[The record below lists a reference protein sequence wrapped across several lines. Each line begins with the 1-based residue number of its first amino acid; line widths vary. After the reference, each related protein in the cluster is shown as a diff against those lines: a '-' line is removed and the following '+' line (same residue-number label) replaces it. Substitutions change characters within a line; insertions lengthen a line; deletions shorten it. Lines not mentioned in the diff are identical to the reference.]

1 METKMK
7 RTLYMLVLL
16 IAAIFFGDL
25 IGSVSAGAFR
35 WLGYSKSFTFNP
47 GTYIDSDVFKLT
59 FGIFVSFN
67 VCQVLFVLLAF
78 FIYYKTA
85 PKLIAGK

>member
-1 METKMK
+1 
-7 RTLYMLVLL
+7 MLVLI
-16 IAAIFFGDL
+16 IAAIFGDL

-35 WLGYSKSFTFNP
+35 WLGYSKSFTNP
-47 GTYIDSDVFKLT
+47 EPSSTLMYSSYIRHFRASTFARFSVF
-59 FGIFVSFN
+59 
-67 VCQVLFVLLAF
+67 AF